1 MTLNYTLE
9 QLTPPEHLTVMLS
22 LVITAIP
29 ALTANECVESFL
41 ALDPPLNLR
50 SYDLYE
56 SWYDDNSS
64 VTLAQVGTYKGVDA
78 IKEYVQFAYDSS
90 PPLVGFARSSA
101 L

>member
-1 MTLNYTLE
+1 
-9 QLTPPEHLTVMLS
+9 MLS

-90 PPLVGFARSSA
+90 PTSPPLVGFARSSA